1 MQLRHSHQAASQVDI
16 VLVGPERII
25 SNGNDGKQ
33 WSDLFFSF
41 RSVTLLML
49 KAEFLTRVRHFVK
62 PSPNVVHYIL
72 THFHWLWD
80 IVNNTFLRDV
90 LMRLVLTGSSSSFK
104 STVTYLLSAI
114 FFFNICLF
122 CLTVRSNLIPSPPTY
137 NSKYGY
143 LSWES
148 YYNLSYYTRLLPP
161 VPEDCPTPL
170 GVKG

>member
-1 MQLRHSHQAASQVDI
+1 MRH
-16 VLVGPERII
+16 
-25 SNGNDGKQ
+25 
-33 WSDLFFSF
+33 
-41 RSVTLLML
+41 LL
-49 KAEFLTRVRHFVK
+49 K

-80 IVNNTFLRDV
+80 IINNTFLQDV
-90 LMRLVLTGSSSSFK
+90 LMRLVLTGQESDSLIRTSRLQSLMICFFK
-104 STVTYLLSAI
+104 YLFA
-114 FFFNICLF
+114 
-122 CLTVRSNLIPSPPTY
+122 LTVRSNLIPSPPTY

-170 GVKG
+170 GVRGLSLSLKLRQLIFYIISLKNH